1 MSTNPNEV
9 RSAISGVNKPEP
21 FNKIKV
27 PASASLGMQSGTK
40 VPAPAPKLQVAQG
53 KAQDKFLAVKTR
65 PGRGRQ
71 PVYLKNGQ
79 LLADARVQVK
89 AAIAEAKTA
98 FRQVKIAVA
107 ASAHNV
113 RLTNKSVTGVQK
125 TLDGIIAKP
134 LPMKAE
140 QAALVAS
147 TKASLKGYQ
156 ATAKEAA
163 KVHAS
168 DNKELVKADVVITK
182 ALIAQIKVEES
193 KLSKPTVS

>member
-27 PASASLGMQSGTK
+27 PASAPLCMQSGTK
-40 VPAPAPKLQVAQG
+40 VPAPAPKLQVARG
-53 KAQDKFLAVKTR
+53 KAQDSFLAAKTH

-79 LLADARVQVK
+79 LLADARVQAK

-98 FRQVKIAVA
+98 FRETKIVVA
-107 ASAHNV
+107 EAARSV
-113 RLTNKSVTGVQK
+113 RMCTKSVAGMQK
-125 TLDGIIAKP
+125 ALNNAIAKP
-134 LPMKAE
+134 LPVKQE
-140 QAALVAS
+140 QGILVAGQ
-147 TKASLKGYQ
+147 KANLKDLQ
-156 ATAKEAA
+156 AHLKVREKEYAA
-163 KVHAS
+163 A
-168 DNKELVKADVVITK
+168 NKELVKADVVITK